1 LDESAYAG
9 INVGF
14 IASDC
19 VLMVPPGAD
28 PINATMESNVLD
40 TFIEVTPLDL
50 NVDSD
55 GFANFG
61 RAYFPDTL
69 VTVTAPPISAGR
81 PFLRWKVDGVLQT
94 IGLRTLEV
102 EITSD
107 VNLEAI
113 YKRASRIDPDRP
125 TEDGGGM
132 E

>member
-1 LDESAYAG
+1 
-9 INVGF
+9 
-14 IASDC
+14 
-19 VLMVPPGAD
+19 
-28 PINATMESNVLD
+28 MESNVLD

-69 VTVTAPPISAGR
+69 VTVTAPPRSAGR

-94 IGLRTLEV
+94 IGLRTIEV

-107 VNLEAI
+107 VNLEAL
-113 YKRASRIDPDRP
+113 YRRSSRIEPKPP
-125 TEDGGGM
+125 TEGSGDM